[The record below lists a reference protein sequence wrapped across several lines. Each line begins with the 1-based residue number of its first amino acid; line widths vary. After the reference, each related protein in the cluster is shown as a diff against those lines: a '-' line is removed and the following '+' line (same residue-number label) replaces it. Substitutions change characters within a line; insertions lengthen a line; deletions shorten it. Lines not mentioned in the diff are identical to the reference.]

1 MTEST
6 VILYSGKEK
15 PVVNRHPWVFSGA
28 IARILGNPEDGEL
41 VTVADAAGTPLAKGY
56 INRRSQIVVRL
67 LTWNVDESIGD
78 AFWLSRLERAMA
90 SRRLLKL
97 DQEGTTAY
105 RLVNAE
111 SDGLPGLIVD
121 RYGPYLVVQFLTLGI
136 ERWRESILDA
146 LEKLFQPAGIYE
158 RDDVPVRLKEGLDER
173 VGLLRGEE
181 PPAELEIT
189 EKGRRFLVDVQRGQ
203 KTGFY
208 MDQRENRARVAR
220 YTSGREVLNC
230 FAYTG
235 GFSVYAGDAASIVN
249 VEASADALRLCER
262 NMALNGMGHI
272 PTENVVGDVFQELRR
287 YRSLGRRFDLVIL
300 DPPKFAA
307 SHAQVMAATRGYKD
321 INMLAM
327 QLLRP
332 DGLLATF
339 SCSGQVSLDLFQKVL
354 FGASLDAGRDVQILE
369 VLTQA
374 PDHPILLSF
383 PESAYL
389 KGMICRVV

>member
-1 MTEST
+1 M
-6 VILYSGKEK
+6 VMLYPGKEK
-15 PVVNRHPWVFSGA
+15 PVIHRHPWVFSGA
-28 IARILGNPEDGEL
+28 IARIVGDPQDGEI
-41 VTVADAAGTPLAKGY
+41 VTVADAGETPLAKGY
-56 INRRSQIVVRL
+56 INRRSQIAVRL
-67 LTWNVDESIGD
+67 LTWNVDEPIGD
-78 AFWLSRLERAMA
+78 AFWLNRLERAMA
-90 SRRLLKL
+90 SRRLLNL
-97 DQEGTTAY
+97 DQEDTTAY

-121 RYGPYLVVQFLTLGI
+121 RYGAYLVVQFLTLGI

-181 PPAELEIT
+181 PPAELEIA
-189 EKGRRFLVDVQRGQ
+189 EKGRRFLVDVKHGQ

-208 MDQRENRARVAR
+208 LDQRENRARVAP
-220 YTSGREVLNC
+220 YASGREVLNC

-235 GFSVYAGDAASIVN
+235 GFSVYAAGAASIVN
-249 VEASADALRLCER
+249 VEASAEALQLCER
-262 NMALNGMGHI
+262 NMALNGLGHI
-272 PTENVVGDVFQELRR
+272 PTENVIGDVFQELRR
-287 YRSLGRRFDLVIL
+287 YRALGRQFDLIIL

-307 SHAQVMAATRGYKD
+307 SQAQVMAATRGYKD

-339 SCSGQVSLDLFQKVL
+339 SCSGQVSLDLFQKVV

-374 PDHPILLSF
+374 PDHPVLLSF

-389 KGMICRVV
+389 KGMICRVL